1 QGELNYVITDQIGTP
16 TELLAEDGT
25 GRWRVK
31 HNLWGSI
38 LKQYSANDDD
48 FCNLRFPGQYLDNE
62 SGLHYNRHRYY
73 DPNTAQYLT
82 PDPIGLAGG
91 FNPYGYV
98 HNPTGW
104 IDPLGLA
111 EANCYSIQKLESKGF
126 TGVEV
131 TKNGGLDYSKSNA
144 LYSKDGVNPIQTIEY
159 TGDYHEDFAL
169 ANAAIGRKTTPKG
182 YVWHHL
188 DDYDP
193 GSNTGTMQLVSQDAH
208 RKIVH
213 FGGVAQYKKVPENS
227 NSYIF
232 KIW

>member
-1 QGELNYVITDQIGTP
+1 
-16 TELLAEDGT
+16 ELLSEDGT

-48 FCNLRFPGQYLDNE
+48 YCNLRFPGQYLDNE

-126 TGVEV
+126 IDVEV

-144 LYSKDGVNPIQTIEY
+144 LYNNPNRLKPDGTPTESIVQIKL
-159 TGDYHEDFAL
+159 TGDYQADEL
-169 ANAAIGRKTTPKG
+169 AANLRGFGQKSTPSLNG
-182 YVWHHL
+182 ERYVWHHL
-188 DDYDP
+188 DDYNP
-193 GSNTGTMQLVSQDAH
+193 NTGIGTLQLVKQDAH
-208 RKIVH
+208 LGVQHI
-213 FGGVAQYKKVPENS
+213 GGASQYKEATGNA
-227 NSYIF
+227 YTF
-232 KIW
+232 KTW